1 MVLDDDI
8 YQRLYREIERHDP
21 SGHPVDYSDAKVRLI
36 VDTVDRAPRHWG
48 PKAIHA
54 RIRNL
59 PRPRHDVS
67 EALIRNVMNA
77 LAPSDIW

>member
-21 SGHPVDYSDAKVRLI
+21 SGQPVDYSDAKVRLI
-36 VDTVDRAPRHWG
+36 IDMIDSSPRHWG

-54 RIRNL
+54 RIRNI
-59 PRPRHDVS
+59 PRHDVS

-77 LAPSDIW
+77 MAPSDIW